1 MVTKKKPYFSAIY
14 YQGLLPDATPPN
26 LFLKMPKEHKRRGR
40 REEKK
45 KRKYEDDGQ
54 REEEPPSHRLKKQ
67 HRSLDAI
74 EDAVEADTAYY
85 ADVYDGRPEIPFYGL
100 LDEDEQEYFKRADSM
115 LELNQFAN
123 EDEKTLFLTSIYQ
136 EAKGKELKIVSSQ
149 SCSRLMERL
158 IMMSTSSQL
167 KSLFQTLNGQ

>member
-1 MVTKKKPYFSAIY
+1 
-14 YQGLLPDATPPN
+14 
-26 LFLKMPKEHKRRGR
+26 MPKEHKRRGR

-45 KRKYEDDGQ
+45 KRRYEDDGQ
-54 REEEPPSHRLKKQ
+54 REEEPPSHRLKQQ
-67 HRSLDAI
+67 HRLLDTI
-74 EDAVEADTAYY
+74 EDAVEADTTYY

-100 LDEDEQEYFKRADSM
+100 LDEDEQEYFKSADSM

-158 IMMSTSSQL
+158 IMMSSSSQL

>member
-1 MVTKKKPYFSAIY
+1 
-14 YQGLLPDATPPN
+14 
-26 LFLKMPKEHKRRGR
+26 MPKEHKRRGR

-45 KRKYEDDGQ
+45 KRKYEDDEQ
-54 REEEPPSHRLKKQ
+54 REEEPPSHRLKQQ
-67 HRSLDAI
+67 HRSF

-85 ADVYDGRPEIPFYGL
+85 ADAYAGRPEIPFYGL

-136 EAKGKELKIVSSQ
+136 EAKGKELKIVNSQ

>member
-1 MVTKKKPYFSAIY
+1 MT
-14 YQGLLPDATPPN
+14 DATPPT
-26 LFLKMPKEHKRRGR
+26 LLLKMPTEHKRRGR

-45 KRKYEDDGQ
+45 KRKYGDDEKQ
-54 REEEPPSHRLKKQ
+54 EEEPSSQRLKQ
-67 HRSLDAI
+67 HHGLLDTI
-74 EDAVEADTAYY
+74 EDAVEADTAHY
-85 ADVYDGRPEIPFYGL
+85 ADVNAGPPEIPFYGL

-123 EDEKTLFLTSIYQ
+123 EEEKALFLTSIYQ
-136 EAKGKELKIVSSQ
+136 EAKGKELKIVNSQ

-158 IMMSTSSQL
+158 IVMSTSRQL